1 MARKQK
7 PRSIFDAHMEADR
20 LRQELHA
27 RRFTQM
33 NKRAALS
40 ILYNANVL
48 QTGATINTLKG
59 AVLPALIADA
69 ESKLRRRSR
78 R

>member
-7 PRSIFDAHMEADR
+7 PRSIFDAHMKADR

-27 RRFTQM
+27 RRLRHM
-33 NKRAALS
+33 NKNAARS
-40 ILYNANVL
+40 ILDNANVL
-48 QTGATINTLKG
+48 QTGATINTIKG

-69 ESKLRRRSR
+69 ESKLRRRGGR
-78 R
+78 